1 MHKKLIIKAIHK
13 SIIAAFFISMLIN
26 LCGFTTNCERI
37 STQVF
42 RLHVLANSNS
52 DEDQNLK
59 LKVKDKINEY
69 TASLL
74 SGDSNKYEAEK
85 IIQENLED
93 IKAIG
98 QKEVYKNGY
107 DYIVNASLENSYFN
121 TRKYDTFTLPAGNY
135 DALKVTIGSGQGKN
149 WWCVV
154 FPELCVATAE
164 DEKKLEDVLDDKEV
178 KLVTDD
184 DRYHLEFKSVEI
196 YENIKRKL
204 NSQSN

>member
-1 MHKKLIIKAIHK
+1 MNKKLIIKAVHK
-13 SIIAAFFISMLIN
+13 AIVAAFFICILIN
-26 LCGFTTNCERI
+26 ICGFTTNCERI

-69 TASLL
+69 TATLL
-74 SGDSNKYEAEK
+74 LNAKDKYEAEK
-85 IIQENLED
+85 IVKENLQSIE
-93 IKAIG
+93 ALA
-98 QKEVYKNGY
+98 QEEVYKNGY
-107 DYIVNASLENSYFN
+107 NYKVNASLENSYFN
-121 TRKYDTFTLPAGNY
+121 TRQYDNFTLPAGKY
-135 DALKVTIGSGQGKN
+135 DALKVTIGSGNGKN

-184 DRYHLEFKSVEI
+184 DKYHLEFKSVEI
-196 YENIKRKL
+196 YEDIKRKL
-204 NSQSN
+204 DLEK